1 MSESL
6 PWHLRWRLSVL
17 WALQWGITGAIL
29 TYLPLYF
36 TEHKLDSV
44 QIGQLMAV
52 SAIGLLVAPLVV
64 GQVCDRWLSSNK
76 YLAMAHLVG
85 GLTLLSVPLAAEIY
99 RESQSNFGTLL
110 LLVTIYAIAY
120 FPTIPLA
127 SSLSFRHLPDPDSQ
141 FSKVRIWGTVG
152 WVISGLLLSIW
163 LGQADVLIWLR
174 STFPNQE
181 PVIEGYEVF
190 LARFGE
196 PSSADAFRIAAVL
209 SFMLS
214 SFCILLPATPPL
226 RTGKARGK
234 VAPLETLAMFKDRQF
249 SLMIAISF
257 ALAVVVPTYSYAVPR
272 LLENLNV
279 ESDWVPAVMTVGQ
292 ISEFPALILLPFC
305 LRKLKLKTTFALG
318 ILAWVVRYTIFASDL
333 PMALILF
340 GIALHGVCH
349 VYLVIVI
356 QLYVDQKCRPDLRA
370 SAQNL
375 FAFFT
380 MGVAMPIGFLLAGA
394 LSSFFNLDDSARADY
409 RGFFFVAA
417 AAMAVLLVIYWFSV
431 DLKENKPVDESD
443 AAENTRPA
451 GRGDGN

>member
-17 WALQWGITGAIL
+17 WALQWGITGSIL

-36 TEHKLDSV
+36 TEHNLDSV

-64 GQVCDRWLSSNK
+64 GQICDRWLSSNK

-85 GLTLLSVPLAAEIY
+85 GLTLLCVPLAAEIY
-99 RESQSNFGTLL
+99 RETQGNFGTLL
-110 LLVTIYAIAY
+110 LLVMVYAIAY

-141 FSKVRIWGTVG
+141 FGKVRIWGTVG
-152 WVISGLLLSIW
+152 WVISGLVLSLW
-163 LGQADVLIWLR
+163 LGQNDVLAWLR
-174 STFPNQE
+174 ATFPDRE
-181 PVIEGYEVF
+181 PAIRGYEVF
-190 LARFGE
+190 LARFGN
-196 PSSADAFRIAAVL
+196 PSSADSFRIAAVL

-214 SFCILLPATPPL
+214 SFCIMLPATPPL
-226 RTGKARGK
+226 RTGKSKGK
-234 VAPLETLAMFKDRQF
+234 VAPLETLAMFKDPQF
-249 SLMIAISF
+249 TLMISISF
-257 ALAVVVPTYSYAVPR
+257 ALSVVVPTYSYAVPR
-272 LLENLNV
+272 LLENLEV
-279 ESDWVPAVMTVGQ
+279 KSDWVPAVMTVGQ
-292 ISEFPALILLPFC
+292 ISEFPALLLLPIC
-305 LRKLKLKTTFALG
+305 LKKLKLKATFALG
-318 ILAWVVRYTIFASDL
+318 ILAWVVRYTLFAFDVS
-333 PMALILF
+333 MWLILL

-380 MGVAMPIGFLLAGA
+380 MGVAMPIGFLLAGG
-394 LSSFFNLDDSARADY
+394 LGQFFKLDDPERANY

-417 AAMAVLLVIYWFSV
+417 AAMAVLLVVYWLSA
-431 DLKENKPVDESD
+431 DLKRNNK
-443 AAENTRPA
+443 A
-451 GRGDGN
+451 GEEAKQE